1 MQEALGKCWIS
12 QLFSCSF
19 CLFWTLFN
27 KSNQAT
33 PPPPLYPETTA
44 HLWSLGRP
52 PRRDN
57 YNRVIH
63 LSGSETSER
72 DCFPCGDAA
81 ARVKSD

>member
-1 MQEALGKCWIS
+1 MFLLLILDIVQQKQPGHS
-12 QLFSCSF
+12 
-19 CLFWTLFN
+19 
-27 KSNQAT
+27 